1 VVLIVE
7 EIDMAHSRFWIAA
20 LAAGCLTASAWAGP
34 APTDGDRRGRE
45 GARALAA
52 KIDQLIAQRWA
63 ADKVTP
69 APLAEDGP
77 YLRRLSLDVIGR
89 IPSVAETRRFLAEP
103 TSEKRERAIERLL
116 DSPGYVTNFTN
127 IWRDL
132 LMPEANADFQQ
143 RFLSN
148 NIERW
153 LRKEFTDNA
162 PYDRMVRDLLTL
174 PMKADQRNMFFNLQN
189 GDASPLAFYMSKQGK
204 PENLAASTARL
215 FLGVRLECAQC
226 HNHPFGRWTR
236 EQFWGQAAFFGG
248 IRRQGGPDN
257 IFAPISEVSDRREL
271 AIPGTERVAQARF
284 LDGKEPQ
291 WRYKVSARNTL
302 ADWMTAPDNPFFARA
317 VVNRMWAHFFGLGIV
332 EPVDDFNDENKP
344 SHPELLD
351 ELARQFVAQG
361 YDFRFL
367 IRAIT
372 LSKTYQLSS
381 VHPDPLHPPDLRLFA
396 RMPVK
401 GLSQDQVY
409 DSFLVATGTANVNAN
424 QRRFGAGSPQANFEA
439 KFTSQEKRTEYQ
451 TSIPQALALMNSQ
464 MVADATHPQRSTFL
478 AAVLNAPFLDTDG
491 RIETLYLA
499 TLSRKPRPEE
509 LSQFRRH
516 VESGGAGKDQKTA
529 LADVYWALLNST
541 EFFLNH

>member
-1 VVLIVE
+1 MTMIH
-7 EIDMAHSRFWIAA
+7 ARFWIAA
-20 LAAGCLTASAWAGP
+20 LAAGCLTAPAWAGP
-34 APTDGDRRGRE
+34 APADAERRARE
-45 GARALAA
+45 DARALAA
-52 KIDQLIAQRWA
+52 KIDQLIAARWA

-69 APLAEDGP
+69 AAPADDGI
-77 YLRRLSLDVIGR
+77 YQRRLSLDVIGR
-89 IPSVAETRRFLAEP
+89 IPSVAETRRFLEEP
-103 TSEKRERAIERLL
+103 SSEKRERAVERLL
-116 DSPGYVTNFTN
+116 DSPGYVNNFTN

-143 RFLSN
+143 RFLSQ

-153 LRKEFTDNA
+153 LRKEFTDNT

-174 PMKADQRNMFFNLQN
+174 PMKADQRNMYFNLQS

-257 IFAPISEVSDRREL
+257 IFAPLSEVGDRREL

-302 ADWMTAPDNPFFARA
+302 ADWMTAADNPFFARA
-317 VVNRMWAHFFGLGIV
+317 AVNRMWAHFFGIGIV
-332 EPVDDFNDENKP
+332 EPVDDFSDENKP

-351 ELARQFVAQG
+351 ELARQFIAHG
-361 YDFRFL
+361 HDFRFL

-381 VHPDPLHPPDLRLFA
+381 VHPSPLQPDVRLFA

-401 GLSQDQVY
+401 GLSQDQVF
-409 DSFLVATGTANVNAN
+409 DSFLVATGTPNINAN
-424 QRRFGAGSPQANFEA
+424 QRRFGNSPQSSFDA
-439 KFTSQEKRTEYQ
+439 KFTSQDKRTEYQ
-451 TSIPQALALMNSQ
+451 TSIPQALALMNNQ
-464 MVADATHPQRSTFL
+464 MVANATHPQNSTFL
-478 AAVLNAPFLDTDG
+478 AAVINAPFLDTDG

-509 LSQFRRH
+509 LSHLRRH
-516 VESGGAGKDQKTA
+516 VESGGAAKDQKAA
-529 LADVYWALLNST
+529 LADVFWALLNST

>member
-1 VVLIVE
+1 
-7 EIDMAHSRFWIAA
+7 MAHSRLWIAV
-20 LAAGCLTASAWAGP
+20 LAAGCLAAPVWAGP
-34 APTDGDRRGRE
+34 APADADRRARE
-45 GARALAA
+45 DARALAA
-52 KIDQLIAQRWA
+52 KIDQLIAARWA

-69 APLAEDGP
+69 APLGDDGIFQ
-77 YLRRLSLDVIGR
+77 RRLSLDVIGR
-89 IPSVAETRRFLAEP
+89 IPSIAEARRFLDEP
-103 TSEKRERAIERLL
+103 SSEKRERVLERLL
-116 DSPGYVTNFTN
+116 DSPGYVNNFTN

-143 RFLSN
+143 RFLSQS
-148 NIERW
+148 IERW
-153 LRKEFTDNA
+153 LRKEFTDNT
-162 PYDRMVRDLLTL
+162 PYDQMVRDLLTL
-174 PMKADQRNMFFNLQN
+174 PMKADQRNMYFNIQA
-189 GDASPLAFYMSKQGK
+189 GEASPLAFYMSKQAK

-257 IFAPISEVSDRREL
+257 FFGPISEVADRREL
-271 AIPGTERVAQARF
+271 AIPGTERMAQARF

-302 ADWMTAPDNPFFARA
+302 ADWMTAADNPFFARA
-317 VVNRMWAHFFGLGIV
+317 AVNRMWAHFFGIGIV
-332 EPVDDFNDENKP
+332 EPVDDFSDENKP

-351 ELARQFVAQG
+351 ELARQFIAHG

-381 VHPDPLHPPDLRLFA
+381 VHPGPVQPDVRLFA
-396 RMPVK
+396 RMPIK
-401 GLSQDQVY
+401 GLSQDQVF
-409 DSFLVATGTANVNAN
+409 DSFLVATGTPNINAN
-424 QRRFGAGSPQANFEA
+424 QRRFGVGSPQGAFES
-439 KFTSQEKRTEYQ
+439 KFTSQDKPTEYQ
-451 TSIPQALALMNSQ
+451 TSIPQALALMNSKL
-464 MVADATHPQRSTFL
+464 VADATHPQRSTFL
-478 AAVLNAPFLDTDG
+478 AAVINAPFLDTNG

-509 LSQFRRH
+509 LENLRRH
-516 VESGGAGKDQKTA
+516 VESGGAAKNQQAA
-529 LADVYWALLNST
+529 LADVFWALLNST